1 MEIADFTYH
10 RPASLAQACEL
21 LSKLGQGAHVLAGG
35 TEALVD
41 LKQHT
46 FETRHLVS
54 LRDLEELRE
63 ITVDERGLHV
73 GSMVTHG
80 GLVRSETIRRTYA
93 ALSEAAATLA
103 AVQVRNRGTLGG
115 NFCSAV
121 PSADLPPICIAGSAS
136 VRLVGPRGERT
147 IPSTDF
153 FIGARR
159 TLREPDEVLAEIIIP
174 PAAWAPS
181 TGARYHKF
189 GLRSASA
196 LAVAGVAAWVRMEKG
211 EIRECRIVLGAVHAT
226 PLLATEASTKA
237 VGNAPSEDLSRA
249 VGKWAADE
257 CSPIDDLRGSADYR
271 RELVRVLTARALD
284 DACSRAQGE
293 RRHG

>member
-10 RPASLAQACEL
+10 RPASLARACEL
-21 LSKLGQGAHVLAGG
+21 LAELGKGAHVLAGG

-54 LRDLEELRE
+54 LRDLKELRE
-63 ITVDERGLHV
+63 ITVDDRGLHV

-80 GLVRSETIRRTYA
+80 GLVQSETIRKTFS

-103 AVQVRNRGTLGG
+103 AVQVRNRGTIGG

-136 VRLVGPRGERT
+136 VRLVGPQGERT
-147 IPSTDF
+147 MPATDF
-153 FIGARR
+153 FVGPRR
-159 TLREPDEVLAEIIIP
+159 TVREPDELLVEVVIP
-174 PAAWAPS
+174 PTAWAPG
-181 TGARYHKF
+181 TGASYHKF

-196 LAVAGVAAWVRMEKG
+196 LAVAGVAAWVRLEKG
-211 EIRECRIVLGAVHAT
+211 EVRECRIVLGAVHAT

-237 VGNAPSEDLSRA
+237 VGNAPSEGLSRA
-249 VGKWAADE
+249 VGKWAAEE

-284 DACSRAQGE
+284 DACTRAGKE
-293 RRHG
+293 GRHE

>member
-10 RPASLAQACEL
+10 RPASLGQACEL
-21 LSKLGQGAHVLAGG
+21 LASLGGGAHVLAGG

-63 ITVDERGLHV
+63 VTVDERGLHV

-80 GLVRSETIRRTYA
+80 GLVRSETIRKSFA
-93 ALSEAAATLA
+93 ALSEAASTLA
-103 AVQVRNRGTLGG
+103 AVQVRNRGTIGG

-136 VRLVGPRGERT
+136 VRLVGPQGERT
-147 IPSTDF
+147 IPAVDF
-153 FIGARR
+153 FVGPRR
-159 TLREPDEVLAEIIIP
+159 TLREQQEVLAEIVIP
-174 PAAWAPS
+174 PAAWADR
-181 TGARYHKF
+181 TGAKYHKF

-196 LAVAGVAAWVRMEKG
+196 LAVAGVAAWVRIEKDK
-211 EIRECRIVLGAVHAT
+211 IAECRIVLGAVHST
-226 PLLATEASTKA
+226 PLLTSEASAKA
-237 VGNAPSEDLSRA
+237 VGKAPSADLYRA
-249 VGKWAADE
+249 VGKWAAEE
-257 CSPIDDLRGSADYR
+257 CSPIDDLRGSAEYR

-284 DACSRAQGE
+284 DACRRAGE
-293 RRHG
+293 GHHE